1 MEILKVENLMKSI
14 VEKDN
19 GTISVDWNENGSE
32 FVIKYRKY

>member
-1 MEILKVENLMKSI
+1 MKSI

-32 FVIKYRKY
+32 FVIKYRK